1 MPIICLGYRLFR
13 KKIFRHSTTDPRDK
27 NVMLTPMKDSPITP
41 CSDKQILGFTF
52 KRKQFSRI
60 REDVHTIRVP
70 TFKLTS
76 EISEQNVF

>member
-1 MPIICLGYRLFR
+1 
-13 KKIFRHSTTDPRDK
+13 
-27 NVMLTPMKDSPITP
+27 MLTPMKDSPITP